1 MHEIWDATNQL
12 SRMLP
17 NRALRRAT
25 SNIPKGGRARCW
37 VAENF
42 DKGASQT
49 RDYCVAKSA
58 THRAARPD
66 PSRRKQ
72 RLLGNDKR
80 TLRRPLLGGWAL
92 PLLSR
97 RLVEARPFFVA
108 PARNKELRESG
119 GVRSRCAR
127 PGR

>member
-1 MHEIWDATNQL
+1 MVLGEPTKQVAFVESHPFAKSAKGWGTRQSDSL
-12 SRMLP
+12 
-17 NRALRRAT
+17 T
-25 SNIPKGGRARCW
+25 STK
-37 VAENF
+37 E
-42 DKGASQT
+42 ASQT

-97 RLVEARPFFVA
+97 RLVKARPFFVG
-108 PARNKELRESG
+108 PAGNKELRESG
-119 GVRSRCAR
+119 GLRSR
-127 PGR
+127 